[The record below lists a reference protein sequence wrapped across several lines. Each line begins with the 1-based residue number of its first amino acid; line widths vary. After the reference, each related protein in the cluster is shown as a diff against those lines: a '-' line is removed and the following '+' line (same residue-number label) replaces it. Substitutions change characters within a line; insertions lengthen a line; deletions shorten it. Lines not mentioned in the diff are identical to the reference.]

1 MLPQTDDGEAV
12 GAYRAPMAPRPRT
25 FVWLSALGIGVFQV
39 VGSFGAA
46 DNQPERRAIDA
57 VAVVLVLLGPA
68 ALGRRLPRRDVTA

>member
-12 GAYRAPMAPRPRT
+12 GAYRAPMALRPRT

-46 DNQPERRAIDA
+46 DNLSLIHI
-57 VAVVLVLLGPA
+57 
-68 ALGRRLPRRDVTA
+68 